1 MLNCPVMESTIDQ
14 ACERASDA
22 RWDLYGLEADDMAA
36 LPPFSDQPPFR
47 SRQVARWLYNR
58 GVSDFDRMSD
68 LSKEIRARLSTSCA
82 VRRLR
87 PDLAT
92 EAADGGATKYLFR
105 LDNGARSIEA
115 VWIRADRRDTLCV
128 SSQAGCAY
136 GCTFC
141 ATGAMRAGRNLTSGE
156 ILSQVASLR
165 EEMGKRGAMEIHNI
179 VFMGMGEPLANYAE
193 VARSLRILC
202 GEPGFGM
209 AARRITVSTVGLIP
223 EIRRLAEE
231 PLDVRLAFSLNATT
245 DETRDRIMP
254 VNRKYPFRKVFDA
267 LREYQERKES
277 PVTLE
282 YVLLKGVNDARADAH
297 RLADFARSLQCK
309 VNLIAYN
316 AHPYAPFEAVDD
328 ARIEEF
334 RKWMLPSAMTTI
346 TVRWS
351 KGRDIQAACGQLAT
365 IEQPTT

>member
-1 MLNCPVMESTIDQ
+1 
-14 ACERASDA
+14 
-22 RWDLYGLEADDMAA
+22 
-36 LPPFSDQPPFR
+36 
-47 SRQVARWLYNR
+47 
-58 GVSDFDRMSD
+58 MSD
-68 LSKEIRARLSTSCA
+68 LSKEMRARLSASCTI
-82 VRRLR
+82 RRLR

-92 EAADGGATKYLFR
+92 EASDAGATKYLFR
-105 LDNGARSIEA
+105 LDGGARSIEA

-141 ATGAMRAGRNLTSGE
+141 ATGAMKAGRNLTSGE

-165 EEMGKRGAMEIHNI
+165 EEMGKCGVAEVHNI
-179 VFMGMGEPLANYAE
+179 VFMGMGEPLANYDA
-193 VARSLRILC
+193 VVQALRILC

-209 AARRITVSTVGLIP
+209 AARRITVSTVGLVP
-223 EIRRLAEE
+223 EIRRLANES
-231 PLDVRLAFSLNATT
+231 LDVRLAFSLNATT
-245 DETRDRIMP
+245 DETRARIMP
-254 VNRKYPFRKVFDA
+254 VNNKYPFRKVLDA
-267 LREYQERKES
+267 LREYQERKGA

-282 YVLLKGVNDARADAH
+282 YVLLKGVNDTQDDAR
-297 RLADFARSLQCK
+297 RLADYARSLQCK

-316 AHPYAPFEAVDD
+316 AHPYAPFEAVGD

-334 RKWMLPSAMTTI
+334 RKWMLPAAMTTV

-365 IEQPTT
+365 IGAPTS